1 MIKHHAIPKHDITV
15 TKGASFWKQLLVS
28 PRFYFAFLV
37 IQVLILATFIS
48 KRNFINYDPMF
59 FIREQKI
66 QEELFNST
74 VRDCLACNAS
84 ESVPKTQCPII
95 SPHLVGYRKPVISG
109 EIKWADTLQKYSSVR
124 CGGRF
129 CPSKC
134 RARQKVAILIPFRDR
149 YEHLKIFINH
159 IHQFLMRQQ
168 LEYGIYIIDLDEKI
182 PFNRG
187 FLLNVGFVEASKEYD
202 YDCYVFHDVDLLPE
216 NDYNIYRCS
225 DLPRHMSVAVDKFNY
240 KLPYVEIFGGVSA
253 MTKDQILFVNGFSNK
268 FSGWGGEDDDMY
280 NRLKFHHMTVLRSM
294 NDVSR
299 YTMLKHKQSPP
310 NPNRFKLI
318 KTGMKRVKQDGVQN
332 LKYNVTERT
341 EYALFTYLK
350 ITF

>member
-1 MIKHHAIPKHDITV
+1 
-15 TKGASFWKQLLVS
+15 
-28 PRFYFAFLV
+28 
-37 IQVLILATFIS
+37 
-48 KRNFINYDPMF
+48 
-59 FIREQKI
+59 
-66 QEELFNST
+66 
-74 VRDCLACNAS
+74 
-84 ESVPKTQCPII
+84 
-95 SPHLVGYRKPVISG
+95 
-109 EIKWADTLQKYSSVR
+109 
-124 CGGRF
+124 
-129 CPSKC
+129 
-134 RARQKVAILIPFRDR
+134 
-149 YEHLKIFINH
+149 
-159 IHQFLMRQQ
+159 MRQQ